1 MIRIAVYGKGGIGKS
16 TTVANVAA
24 ALAEMGLRVMQ
35 IGCDPKADS
44 TILLR
49 HGEAV
54 PAVLDL
60 YNKKKQ
66 SLQLEDMIRIGY
78 NNVICVEAGGPT
90 PGLGCAGR
98 GIITALEKLKELGA
112 YEVYKPEVVLYD
124 VLGDVVCGGFSMP
137 MRNGYADKVFI
148 LTSGENMAIHAA
160 ANIAM
165 AVQNFKN
172 RGYAGLGGLILNR
185 RDVPREEKK
194 VAELADDFQTAVIGT
209 LSHSSQVALAEEQQ
223 KTLMECYP
231 ESEMAEEYRAL
242 AVQMYR
248 ICGGVL
254 KDENDAVRD
263 EYMHKCM
270 DEHMD
275 KYIDEHMDKYT
286 DERMNE
292 HINECMN
299 GQTQEDV

>member
-16 TTVANVAA
+16 TTVSNVAA
-24 ALAEMGLRVMQ
+24 ALAEMGLKVMQ

-60 YNKKKQ
+60 YNEKKQ

-78 NNVICVEAGGPT
+78 NGVICVEAGGPT

-112 YEVYKPEVVLYD
+112 YERYKPDVVLYD

-185 RDVPREEKK
+185 RDVPREEEK
-194 VAELADDFQTAVIGT
+194 VEELADDFQTAVIGT
-209 LSHSSQVALAEEQQ
+209 LSHSSQVVLAEEQQ

>member
-1 MIRIAVYGKGGIGKS
+1 MIKLAFYGKGGIGKS
-16 TTVANVAA
+16 TAASNVSA
-24 ALAEMGLRVMQ
+24 ALAQKGLKVMQ

-44 TILLR
+44 TIFL
-49 HGEAV
+49 HGGERI
-54 PAVLDL
+54 PTVLDL
-60 YNKKKQ
+60 VRKGE
-66 SLQLEDMIRIGY
+66 SFDLEDMVRVGY
-78 NNVICVEAGGPT
+78 NGVVCVEAGGPV

-112 YEVYKPEVVLYD
+112 YERYKPDVVLYD

-185 RDVPREEKK
+185 RDVPREEEK
-194 VAELADDFQTAVIGT
+194 VSELADDFQTAVIGT

-242 AVQMYR
+242 AVQMYC

-254 KDENDAVRD
+254 ENENDAVRD
-263 EYMHKCM
+263 
-270 DEHMD
+270 
-275 KYIDEHMDKYT
+275 KY
-286 DERMNE
+286 
-292 HINECMN
+292 MN

>member
-1 MIRIAVYGKGGIGKS
+1 MIRIAVYEKGGIGKS
-16 TTVANVAA
+16 TTVSNVAA
-24 ALAEMGLRVMQ
+24 ALAETGLKVMQ

-60 YNKKKQ
+60 YNEKKQ
-66 SLQLEDMIRIGY
+66 ALQLEDMIRIGY
-78 NNVICVEAGGPT
+78 NGVICVEAGGPT

-112 YEVYKPEVVLYD
+112 YDVYKPDVVIYD

-148 LTSGENMAIHAA
+148 ITSGENMAIHAA

-165 AVQNFKN
+165 AVDNFKN
-172 RGYAGLGGLILNR
+172 RGYAELGGFILNR
-185 RDVPREEKK
+185 RDVPREEEK
-194 VAELADDFQTAVIGT
+194 VEELAEDFRTSVIGT
-209 LSHSSQVALAEEQQ
+209 LSHSEQVPLSEEQK

-231 ESEMAEEYRAL
+231 DSAMAGEYRTHAK
-242 AVQMYR
+242 QMTA
-248 ICGGVL
+248 IC
-254 KDENDAVRD
+254 R
-263 EYMHKCM
+263 
-270 DEHMD
+270 
-275 KYIDEHMDKYT
+275 
-286 DERMNE
+286 
-292 HINECMN
+292 
-299 GQTQEDV
+299 EDV